1 MTSGYGRGYYGA
13 GQLAPQPPRRGSSWI
28 KLVAVMGVG
37 AAVWFMW
44 PRKPKQDY
52 DPSGG
57 GGGGGGDPRPPAPL
71 PLQPLPEGQ
80 PLEPLSEG
88 HPSQAPQSHG
98 YPGAAAQFR
107 GYPGESLD
115 QAAQS
120 RGYPSQQ
127 AYEDAVVASARQLQE
142 AGAKV
147 SFAPHFQHL
156 TPRLGP

>member
-1 MTSGYGRGYYGA
+1 MAHGYGRGYYGA
-13 GQLAPQPPRRGSSWI
+13 GQLAPQPPRNGSGWV
-28 KLVAVMGVG
+28 KLAVVVGVG

-44 PRKPKQDY
+44 PRKPKQGY
-52 DPSGG
+52 GPT
-57 GGGGGGDPRPPAPL
+57 GGGGGGDPRPPAP
-71 PLQPLPEGQ
+71 PLQPLPEEQ
-80 PLEPLSEG
+80 
-88 HPSQAPQSHG
+88 PSQFFAHDPRVGQASQSHG

-115 QAAQS
+115 QASQS

-156 TPRLGP
+156 TPRLDP